1 MFEQALA
8 EERSILKIKVGS
20 HLYGTNT
27 PTSDEDF
34 VGIFIPTA
42 DYLLGLKRIEE
53 VDIGVKNKDEA
64 GKNTADAVD
73 CKFYTLE
80 KFARLALDN
89 NPNIIEILFVNEESV
104 VSIKE
109 IGIQLLSLKKSFL
122 SKNLK
127 HRFLG
132 YAFSQK
138 HKMVIKLDNYE
149 TLVEASKYLERC
161 DKRFVLEA
169 VEIDHYPLFVKKKD
183 YVSIGDINLPIT
195 STTKRAKEFVDRRLS
210 QFGSRLELVT
220 KYGYDTKFAS
230 HLIRLIVEG
239 IELLSTG
246 DLIFPL
252 KEAPLL
258 RDIRQGKYS
267 MDDVLKMAEEYE
279 RAIEVLYESS
289 SLSHSSDFETVQNFV
304 VNTHLNALFQDGVIR

>member
-1 MFEQALA
+1 MFEQELA
-8 EERSILKIKVGS
+8 EERSILKVRVGS
-20 HLYGTNT
+20 HLYGTNM

-53 VDIGVKNKDEA
+53 VDADIKDKNDA
-64 GKNTADAVD
+64 GKNTADAID

-89 NPNIIEILFVNEESV
+89 NPNILEILFAPEENIV
-104 VSIKE
+104 WIKE
-109 IGIQLLSLKKSFL
+109 PGIQLLSLKKSFL

-138 HKMVIKLDNYE
+138 HKMVIKLENYE
-149 TLVEASKYLERC
+149 VLYEAQRYLENCSRNYI
-161 DKRFVLEA
+161 VEV
-169 VEIDHYPLFVKKKD
+169 VEIDHHPLFIKKKD
-183 YVSIGDINLPIT
+183 HVSVGDINMPIT
-195 STTKRAKEFVDRRLS
+195 ATVKKAKAFIDSRLG
-210 QFGSRLELVT
+210 QFGSRQELVT

-252 KEAPLL
+252 KEASLL

-267 MDDVLKMAEEYE
+267 MDAILKMAEEYE

-304 VNTHLNALFQDGVIR
+304 VNTHLNALFQDGVIQ

>member
-1 MFEQALA
+1 MKA
-8 EERSILKIKVGS
+8 R
-20 HLYGTNT
+20 
-27 PTSDEDF
+27 
-34 VGIFIPTA
+34 
-42 DYLLGLKRIEE
+42 KR
-53 VDIGVKNKDEA
+53 
-64 GKNTADAVD
+64 
-73 CKFYTLE
+73 KF
-80 KFARLALDN
+80 
-89 NPNIIEILFVNEESV
+89 P
-104 VSIKE
+104 
-109 IGIQLLSLKKSFL
+109 
-122 SKNLK
+122 SK
-127 HRFLG
+127 
-132 YAFSQK
+132 
-138 HKMVIKLDNYE
+138 
-149 TLVEASKYLERC
+149 
-161 DKRFVLEA
+161 
-169 VEIDHYPLFVKKKD
+169 
-183 YVSIGDINLPIT
+183 
-195 STTKRAKEFVDRRLS
+195 TKRAKEFVDRRLS

>member
-1 MFEQALA
+1 M
-8 EERSILKIKVGS
+8 
-20 HLYGTNT
+20 

-53 VDIGVKNKDEA
+53 VDADIKDKNDA
-64 GKNTADAVD
+64 GKNTADAID

-89 NPNIIEILFVNEESV
+89 NPNILEILFAPEENIV
-104 VSIKE
+104 WIKE
-109 IGIQLLSLKKSFL
+109 PGIQLLSLKKSFL

-138 HKMVIKLDNYE
+138 HKMVIKLENYE
-149 TLVEASKYLERC
+149 VLYEAQRYLENCSRNHI
-161 DKRFVLEA
+161 VEV
-169 VEIDHYPLFVKKKD
+169 VEIDHHPLFIKKKD
-183 YVSIGDINLPIT
+183 HVSVGDINMPVT
-195 STTKRAKEFVDRRLS
+195 ATVKKAKAFIDSRLG
-210 QFGSRLELVT
+210 QFGSRQELVT

-258 RDIRQGKYS
+258 KDIRQGKYS